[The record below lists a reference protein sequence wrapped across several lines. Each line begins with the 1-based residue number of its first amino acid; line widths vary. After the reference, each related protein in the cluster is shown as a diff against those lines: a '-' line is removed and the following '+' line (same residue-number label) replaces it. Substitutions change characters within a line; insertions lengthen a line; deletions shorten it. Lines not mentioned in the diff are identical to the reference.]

1 MSAGQP
7 PAPPPPPG
15 GGAREPDA
23 ELAVLAANALFYA
36 AFSRRDVSAMEALWA
51 RAEPVTCIHPGWN
64 ALIGRDE
71 VLQSWRAILAN
82 PASPS
87 VEASGESAHV
97 AGDVAWVLCTE
108 AAPDG
113 EVQLIATNIYRRED
127 GQWRLCHHQA
137 GMLAKAS
144 PQAARTLN

>member
-1 MSAGQP
+1 M
-7 PAPPPPPG
+7 
-15 GGAREPDA
+15 
-23 ELAVLAANALFYA
+23 LAANALFYA
-36 AFSRRDVSAMEALWA
+36 AFSRRDIPAMEALWA

-71 VLQSWRAILAN
+71 VLQSWRAILGN

-87 VEASGESAHV
+87 VECSGESAHV

-113 EVQLIATNIYRRED
+113 EVQLVATNVFRRED
-127 GQWRLCHHQA
+127 GGQWRLCHHQA
-137 GMLAKAS
+137 GMLAKATA
-144 PQAARTLN
+144 QAARTLN

>member
-7 PAPPPPPG
+7 PGTG
-15 GGAREPDA
+15 GPDRPERDN

-36 AFSRRDVSAMEALWA
+36 AFSRRDLPAMEALWA

-71 VLQSWRAILAN
+71 VLQSWRAILGN

-97 AGDVAWVLCTE
+97 AGEVAWVLCTE
-108 AAPDG
+108 SAPDG
-113 EVQLIATNIYRRED
+113 EVQLVATNVFRREDD

-137 GMLAKAS
+137 GMLARAT